1 MLYVKRH
8 FNSFKERGVCNTLT
22 LLSEEQKKYGVAAAS
37 TGNHACA
44 LAYHSNR
51 LGIPSVVYMPVH
63 APINKVNKAERQGGK
78 IVLHGSSLAETKIYA
93 MTKAK
98 EKRMMYV
105 NG

>member
-1 MLYVKRH
+1 MV
-8 FNSFKERGVCNTLT
+8 NTLS
-22 LLSEEQKKYGVAAAS
+22 LLSDEQKKYGVAAAS

-44 LAYHSNR
+44 LAYHSTR

-63 APINKVNKAERQGGK
+63 APINKVNKAERVGGK
-78 IVLHGSSLAETKIYA
+78 IVMHGSTLAETKLFA
-93 MTKAK
+93 MIKSR